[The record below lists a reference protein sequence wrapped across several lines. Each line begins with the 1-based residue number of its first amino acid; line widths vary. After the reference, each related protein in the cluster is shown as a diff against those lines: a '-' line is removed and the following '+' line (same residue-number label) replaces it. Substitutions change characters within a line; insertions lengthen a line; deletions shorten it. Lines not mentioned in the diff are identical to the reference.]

1 MFVNILIWWNLLST
15 SLVLNT
21 RSSFLWIFESWQSI
35 MLVKWS
41 WIAYTSPFSIP
52 PDNFLTRPPII
63 PSVFG
68 RQKVADALMNTIS
81 SLDKFEQ
88 GVKDCLEAWQFR
100 SSSRIRAFRLCGQG
114 LIDIFPFQRW
124 FLLDFFFLSAWF
136 LLPLFMVF
144 FVKSLIEARYLYH
157 SISQL
162 EQISLVMRSSLVF
175 CLLFC
180 ISCGIHVQ
188 GQEALSLSLCRWRR

>member
-1 MFVNILIWWNLLST
+1 MH
-15 SLVLNT
+15 
-21 RSSFLWIFESWQSI
+21 
-35 MLVKWS
+35 S
-41 WIAYTSPFSIP
+41 WILYLHLI
-52 PDNFLTRPPII
+52 N
-63 PSVFG
+63 
-68 RQKVADALMNTIS
+68 
-81 SLDKFEQ
+81 
-88 GVKDCLEAWQFR
+88 
-100 SSSRIRAFRLCGQG
+100 SSREWRTALKLDNSGLLPELEHSGCGQG

-188 GQEALSLSLCRWRR
+188 GQEALSLSLEKINHPCFLLTC

>member
-1 MFVNILIWWNLLST
+1 
-15 SLVLNT
+15 
-21 RSSFLWIFESWQSI
+21 

-52 PDNFLTRPPII
+52 PDNFLTRPPIT

-100 SSSRIRAFRLCGQG
+100 SSSRIRAFRLWSRSYRYFSLSEMVFTWFFFSFC
-114 LIDIFPFQRW
+114 LSPVAPFHG
-124 FLLDFFFLSAWF
+124 FFFL
-136 LLPLFMVF
+136 
-144 FVKSLIEARYLYH
+144 VKSLIEARYLYH

-162 EQISLVMRSSLVF
+162 EQTSLFMRSSLVF

-188 GQEALSLSLCRWRR
+188 GQEALSLSLSLEKINYPCFLLTC

>member
-1 MFVNILIWWNLLST
+1 
-15 SLVLNT
+15 
-21 RSSFLWIFESWQSI
+21 

-52 PDNFLTRPPII
+52 PDSFLTRPPII
-63 PSVFG
+63 PYVFG

-100 SSSRIRAFRLCGQG
+100 SSSRIRAFRLWSRSYRYFS
-114 LIDIFPFQRW
+114 LSEIVFTW
-124 FLLDFFFLSAWF
+124 FFFLSAWF

-188 GQEALSLSLCRWRR
+188 GQEALSLSLSVAGEDKPPMLSIDLLTCTSIDWYG

>member
-1 MFVNILIWWNLLST
+1 
-15 SLVLNT
+15 
-21 RSSFLWIFESWQSI
+21 

-52 PDNFLTRPPII
+52 PDNFLTRPPIT

-100 SSSRIRAFRLCGQG
+100 SSSRIRAFRLWSKVLQ
-114 LIDIFPFQRW
+114 IFFPFRDGFYLIFFF
-124 FLLDFFFLSAWF
+124 FLLDSCCPFSWF
-136 LLPLFMVF
+136 F

-162 EQISLVMRSSLVF
+162 EQISLVILISPVF
-175 CLLFC
+175 CLLSC

-188 GQEALSLSLCRWRR
+188 GQEALSLSLSLEKINYPCFLLTC

>member
-1 MFVNILIWWNLLST
+1 MLAGLHTLFVNILIWWNLLST

-100 SSSRIRAFRLCGQG
+100 SSSRIRAFRLWSRSYRYFS
-114 LIDIFPFQRW
+114 LSEMVFTW
-124 FLLDFFFLSAWF
+124 FFLS
-136 LLPLFMVF
+136 
-144 FVKSLIEARYLYH
+144 
-157 SISQL
+157 
-162 EQISLVMRSSLVF
+162 F
-175 CLLFC
+175 CLIPVAPFHGFFC
-180 ISCGIHVQ
+180 QILDRGKVSV
-188 GQEALSLSLCRWRR
+188 S